1 MLGDKGGIMKRLTI
15 LILALLL
22 SVSTFSKEIVVSA
35 AASLKNCLEEILP
48 EYEKLSGDKV
58 LLNLGGSGTLR
69 TQIENGVPVDLFI
82 SADQK
87 NVKILVDKDM
97 AKKENSYDFLSNSLI
112 LVKSPYSKSSVNSV
126 EGLKNSDVYLVI
138 GNPDTAPV
146 GNYTLTALKNLEILD
161 KLNKEKLV
169 YAKDVSAVVQYVE
182 MGEADF
188 GVIYNSDRNRMKN
201 PIVVE
206 EFPENSYDKVI
217 YSVAILNNSDDVKKL
232 FEFLRENKE
241 VFKKYGFV
249 VM

>member
-1 MLGDKGGIMKRLTI
+1 MKKLTI

-22 SVSTFSKEIVVSA
+22 SVSAFSKEIVVSA
-35 AASLKNCLEEILP
+35 AASLKNCLVEILP

-161 KLNKEKLV
+161 KLNREKLV

>member
-1 MLGDKGGIMKRLTI
+1 MKKLLI
-15 LILALLL
+15 LILGLLL
-22 SVSTFSKEIVVSA
+22 SVSAFSKEIVVSA

-87 NVKILVDKDM
+87 NVKILVDKNM
-97 AKKENSYDFLSNSLI
+97 VKKENSYDFLSNSLI

-169 YAKDVSAVVQYVE
+169 YAKDVSAVLQYVE

-217 YSVAILNNSDDVKKL
+217 YSVAILNNSEDVKKL
-232 FEFLRENKE
+232 FEFFKE
-241 VFKKYGFV
+241 KKEIFKKHGFV

>member
-87 NVKILVDKDM
+87 NVKILVDKNM
-97 AKKENSYDFLSNSLI
+97 AKKENTYDFLSNSLI
-112 LVKSPYSKSSVNSV
+112 LVKSPYSKSNINSV
-126 EGLKNSDVYLVI
+126 EELKNSDVYLVI

>member
-1 MLGDKGGIMKRLTI
+1 MKKLTT

-22 SVSTFSKEIVVSA
+22 SVSAFSKEIVVSA

-161 KLNKEKLV
+161 KLNREKLV

>member
-1 MLGDKGGIMKRLTI
+1 MLGDKGGIMKRLTT

-48 EYEKLSGDKV
+48 KYEKLSGDKV

-97 AKKENSYDFLSNSLI
+97 AKKENTYNFLSNSLI
-112 LVKSPYSKSSVNSV
+112 LVKSPYSKSNINSI
-126 EGLKNSDVYLVI
+126 EGLNSDIYLVI

-161 KLNKEKLV
+161 KLNREKLV

-188 GVIYNSDRNRMKN
+188 GVIYNSDKNRMKN

-241 VFKKYGFV
+241 VFRKYGFV

>member
-1 MLGDKGGIMKRLTI
+1 MKKLTI

-22 SVSTFSKEIVVSA
+22 SVSAFSKEIVVSA

-97 AKKENSYDFLSNSLI
+97 AKKENTYDFLSNSLI
-112 LVKSPYSKSSVNSV
+112 LVKSPYSKSNINSI
-126 EGLKNSDVYLVI
+126 EGLNSDIYLVI

-161 KLNKEKLV
+161 KLNREKLDN
-169 YAKDVSAVVQYVE
+169 AKDVSAVVQYVE
-182 MGEADF
+182 IGEADF

-232 FEFLRENKE
+232 FEFLRDNKE
-241 VFKKYGFV
+241 VFK
-249 VM
+249 

>member
-1 MLGDKGGIMKRLTI
+1 MKKLLI
-15 LILALLL
+15 LILGLLL
-22 SVSTFSKEIVVSA
+22 SVSVFSKEIVVSA

-188 GVIYNSDRNRMKN
+188 GVIYNSDKNRMKN

>member
-1 MLGDKGGIMKRLTI
+1 MKKLTI

-22 SVSTFSKEIVVSA
+22 SVSAFSKEIVVSA

-97 AKKENSYDFLSNSLI
+97 AKKENTYDFLSNSLI
-112 LVKSPYSKSSVNSV
+112 LVKSPYSKSNINSI
-126 EGLKNSDVYLVI
+126 EELNSDIYLVI

-161 KLNKEKLV
+161 KLNREKLV

>member
-1 MLGDKGGIMKRLTI
+1 MKKLII

-22 SVSTFSKEIVVSA
+22 SVSAFSKEIVVSA

-87 NVKILVDKDM
+87 NVKILVDKNM
-97 AKKENSYDFLSNSLI
+97 AKKENTYDFLSNSLI
-112 LVKSPYSKSSVNSV
+112 LVKSPYSKSNINSV
-126 EGLKNSDVYLVI
+126 EELKNSDVYLVI

-188 GVIYNSDRNRMKN
+188 GVIYNSDKNRMKN

-206 EFPENSYDKVI
+206 EFSEISYDKVI

>member
-1 MLGDKGGIMKRLTI
+1 MKKLTT

-22 SVSTFSKEIVVSA
+22 SVSAFSKEIVVSA

>member
-1 MLGDKGGIMKRLTI
+1 MKKLTT

-22 SVSTFSKEIVVSA
+22 SVSAFSKEIVVSA

-87 NVKILVDKDM
+87 NVKILVDKNM
-97 AKKENSYDFLSNSLI
+97 VKKENSYDFLSNSLI

-161 KLNKEKLV
+161 KLNREKLI

-188 GVIYNSDRNRMKN
+188 GVIYNSDKNRMKN

-206 EFPENSYDKVI
+206 EFPENSYDRVI

>member
-1 MLGDKGGIMKRLTI
+1 MKKLII

-22 SVSTFSKEIVVSA
+22 SVSAFSKEIVVSA

-87 NVKILVDKDM
+87 NVKILVDKNM
-97 AKKENSYDFLSNSLI
+97 VKKENSYDFLSNSLI

>member
-1 MLGDKGGIMKRLTI
+1 MKKLTT

-22 SVSTFSKEIVVSA
+22 SVSAFSKEIVVSA

-87 NVKILVDKDM
+87 NVKILVDKNM
-97 AKKENSYDFLSNSLI
+97 VKKENSYDFLSNSLI

-188 GVIYNSDRNRMKN
+188 GVIYNSDKNRMKN

>member
-1 MLGDKGGIMKRLTI
+1 MKKLII

-22 SVSTFSKEIVVSA
+22 SVSAFSKEIVVSA

-112 LVKSPYSKSSVNSV
+112 LVKSPYSKSSVNSI
-126 EGLKNSDVYLVI
+126 EGLKNSDIYLVI

>member
-1 MLGDKGGIMKRLTI
+1 MKKLTT

-97 AKKENSYDFLSNSLI
+97 AKKENTYDFLSNSLI
-112 LVKSPYSKSSVNSV
+112 LVKSPYSKSNINSI
-126 EGLKNSDVYLVI
+126 EGLNSDIYLVI

-161 KLNKEKLV
+161 KLNREKLV

-188 GVIYNSDRNRMKN
+188 GVIYNSDKNRMKN

>member
-1 MLGDKGGIMKRLTI
+1 MKKLII

-22 SVSTFSKEIVVSA
+22 SVSAFSKEIVVSA

-97 AKKENSYDFLSNSLI
+97 AKKENTYDFLSNSLI
-112 LVKSPYSKSSVNSV
+112 LVKSPYSKSNINSI
-126 EGLKNSDVYLVI
+126 EELKNSDVYLVI
-138 GNPDTAPV
+138 GNPDTSPV

-188 GVIYNSDRNRMKN
+188 GVIYNSDKNRIKN

>member
-1 MLGDKGGIMKRLTI
+1 MKKLTI

-22 SVSTFSKEIVVSA
+22 SVSAFSKEIVVSA

-87 NVKILVDKDM
+87 NVKILVDKNM
-97 AKKENSYDFLSNSLI
+97 AKKENTYDFLSNSLI

>member
-1 MLGDKGGIMKRLTI
+1 MKKLTI

-87 NVKILVDKDM
+87 NVKILVDKNIV
-97 AKKENSYDFLSNSLI
+97 KKENSYDFLSNSLI

-161 KLNKEKLV
+161 KLNREKLV

-182 MGEADF
+182 IGEADF

>member
-1 MLGDKGGIMKRLTI
+1 MKKLTI

-87 NVKILVDKDM
+87 NVKILVDKNII
-97 AKKENSYDFLSNSLI
+97 KKENSYDFLSNSLI

-169 YAKDVSAVVQYVE
+169 YAKDVSAVLQYVE

>member
-1 MLGDKGGIMKRLTI
+1 MLGDKGEIMKKLTT

-22 SVSTFSKEIVVSA
+22 SVSAFSKEIVVSA

-97 AKKENSYDFLSNSLI
+97 AKKENTYDFLSNSLI
-112 LVKSPYSKSSVNSV
+112 LVKSPYSKSNINSV
-126 EGLKNSDVYLVI
+126 EELKNSDVYLVI

-188 GVIYNSDRNRMKN
+188 GVIYNSDKNRMKN

>member
-1 MLGDKGGIMKRLTI
+1 MKKLTI

-22 SVSTFSKEIVVSA
+22 SVSAFSKEIVVSA

-87 NVKILVDKDM
+87 NVKILVDKNM
-97 AKKENSYDFLSNSLI
+97 VKKENTYNFLSNSLI

>member
-97 AKKENSYDFLSNSLI
+97 AKKENTYDFLSNSLI

-188 GVIYNSDRNRMKN
+188 GVIYNSDKNRMKN

>member
-1 MLGDKGGIMKRLTI
+1 MLGDKGEIMKKLTT

-22 SVSTFSKEIVVSA
+22 SVSAFSKEIVVSA

-87 NVKILVDKDM
+87 NVKILVDKNM
-97 AKKENSYDFLSNSLI
+97 AKKENTYDFLSNSLI
-112 LVKSPYSKSSVNSV
+112 LVKSPYSKSNINSV
-126 EGLKNSDVYLVI
+126 EELKNSDVYLVI

>member
-1 MLGDKGGIMKRLTI
+1 MKKLTI

-22 SVSTFSKEIVVSA
+22 SVSAFSKEIVVSA

-87 NVKILVDKDM
+87 NVKILVDKDIV
-97 AKKENSYDFLSNSLI
+97 KKENSYDFLSNSLI

-188 GVIYNSDRNRMKN
+188 GVIYNSDKNRMKN

>member
-1 MLGDKGGIMKRLTI
+1 MKKLII

-22 SVSTFSKEIVVSA
+22 SVSAFSKEIVVSA

-87 NVKILVDKDM
+87 NVKILVDKNM
-97 AKKENSYDFLSNSLI
+97 AKKENTYDFLSNSLI
-112 LVKSPYSKSSVNSV
+112 LVKSPYSKSNINSI
-126 EGLKNSDVYLVI
+126 EGLNSDIYLVI

>member
-1 MLGDKGGIMKRLTI
+1 MKKLII

-22 SVSTFSKEIVVSA
+22 SVSAFSKEIVVSA

-97 AKKENSYDFLSNSLI
+97 AKKENTYDFLSNSLI
-112 LVKSPYSKSSVNSV
+112 LVKSPYSKSNINSV
-126 EGLKNSDVYLVI
+126 EELKNSDVYLVI

>member
-1 MLGDKGGIMKRLTI
+1 MKKLTI

-22 SVSTFSKEIVVSA
+22 SVSAFSKEIVVSA

-97 AKKENSYDFLSNSLI
+97 VKKENSYDFLSNSLI

-188 GVIYNSDRNRMKN
+188 GVIYNSDKNRMKN

>member
-1 MLGDKGGIMKRLTI
+1 MKKLII

-112 LVKSPYSKSSVNSV
+112 LVKSPYSKSNINSI
-126 EGLKNSDVYLVI
+126 EGLNSDIYLVI

-161 KLNKEKLV
+161 KLNREKLV

-188 GVIYNSDRNRMKN
+188 GVIYNSDKNRMKN

-241 VFKKYGFV
+241 VFRKYGFV

>member
-1 MLGDKGGIMKRLTI
+1 MKKLLI
-15 LILALLL
+15 LILGLLL
-22 SVSTFSKEIVVSA
+22 SVSAFSKEIVVSA

-87 NVKILVDKDM
+87 NVKILVDKNIV
-97 AKKENSYDFLSNSLI
+97 KKENTYDFLSNSLI
-112 LVKSPYSKSSVNSV
+112 LVKSPYSKSNINSI

-161 KLNKEKLV
+161 KLNREKLV

-188 GVIYNSDRNRMKN
+188 GVIYNSDKNRMKN

>member
-22 SVSTFSKEIVVSA
+22 SVSAFSKEIVVSA

-112 LVKSPYSKSSVNSV
+112 LVKSPYSKSNINSV
-126 EGLKNSDVYLVI
+126 EELKNSDVYLVI

-182 MGEADF
+182 IGEADF

>member
-1 MLGDKGGIMKRLTI
+1 MKKLTI

-87 NVKILVDKDM
+87 NVKILVDKNM
-97 AKKENSYDFLSNSLI
+97 VKKENSYDFLSNSLI

-161 KLNKEKLV
+161 KLNREKLV

>member
-1 MLGDKGGIMKRLTI
+1 MKKLLI
-15 LILALLL
+15 LILGLLL
-22 SVSTFSKEIVVSA
+22 SVSAFSKEIVVSA

-87 NVKILVDKDM
+87 NVKILVDKNIV
-97 AKKENSYDFLSNSLI
+97 KKENTYDFLSNSLI
-112 LVKSPYSKSSVNSV
+112 LVKSPYSKSNINSI

-161 KLNKEKLV
+161 KLNREKLV

-182 MGEADF
+182 IGEADF

>member
-1 MLGDKGGIMKRLTI
+1 MKKLTI

-22 SVSTFSKEIVVSA
+22 SVSAFSKEIVVSA

-97 AKKENSYDFLSNSLI
+97 AKKENTYDFLSNSLI
-112 LVKSPYSKSSVNSV
+112 LVKSPYSKSNINSV
-126 EGLKNSDVYLVI
+126 EELKNSDVYLVI

>member
-1 MLGDKGGIMKRLTI
+1 MKKLTI

-22 SVSTFSKEIVVSA
+22 SVSAFSKEIVVSA

-87 NVKILVDKDM
+87 NVKILVDKNM
-97 AKKENSYDFLSNSLI
+97 VKKENSYDFLSNSLI

-161 KLNKEKLV
+161 KLNREKLV

>member
-1 MLGDKGGIMKRLTI
+1 MKKLTT

-22 SVSTFSKEIVVSA
+22 SVSAFSKEIVVSA

-161 KLNKEKLV
+161 KLNREKLV

-188 GVIYNSDRNRMKN
+188 GVIYNSDKNRMKN

>member
-1 MLGDKGGIMKRLTI
+1 MKKLII

-112 LVKSPYSKSSVNSV
+112 LVKSPYSKSNINSI
-126 EGLKNSDVYLVI
+126 EGLNSDIYLVI

-161 KLNKEKLV
+161 KLNREKLV

-182 MGEADF
+182 IGEADF